1 VDHKSRRSHFH
12 YENELGSAAAP
23 IVAWSDAD
31 NFPEIMDA
39 MALIGETYGIRDFCY

>member
-1 VDHKSRRSHFH
+1 MSWSRVLR
-12 YENELGSAAAP
+12 YAAAP

-39 MALIGETYGIRDFCY
+39 MALIGETYGIRDFCN